1 MNGGCSL
8 SIYIQTNINMGST
21 HVVDVLILLIPI
33 LFSFPGELIGIDYL
47 YMQTGKCMQ
56 DMDPEGEET
65 EQLLEDLADEGFTD
79 DTEASLEVFSA
90 LISLPSAQPP
100 TSGSWSAAPPPPS
113 PPPPP
118 PASAAVTAPGATPQV
133 PVEQLVIST
142 FEK

>member
-21 HVVDVLILLIPI
+21 HVDVLILLIKM

-65 EQLLEDLADEGFTD
+65 EQLLEDLGDEAEDEGFTD

-90 LISLPSAQPP
+90 LISIQGPNSRVSPCWARVWTCLPPRLWPP
-100 TSGSWSAAPPPPS
+100 GS
-113 PPPPP
+113 
-118 PASAAVTAPGATPQV
+118 
-133 PVEQLVIST
+133 
-142 FEK
+142 